1 MKTELIKIFTTA
13 QILSSFSNSV
23 LNARIKDYIKNKLIF
38 KSSNLKNKS
47 DKTKTIIK
55 HTEITFNEL
64 YTKAFEYYIKKIDS
78 VKIDQLTTCKKIV
91 YNGIIFTS
99 ESIKTKRSDSS
110 FISKDNRIG
119 LIQTFVIYKKTVYVI
134 AKKIVKMMN
143 AFKSTSCPQIES
155 NLFVCDISEQLFV
168 EKIDNIKKIVLIN
181 ITRQNCFVSLFNS
194 SHLFS

>member
-1 MKTELIKIFTTA
+1 MLK
-13 QILSSFSNSV
+13 
-23 LNARIKDYIKNKLIF
+23 Y
-38 KSSNLKNKS
+38 NLKNKS
-47 DKTKTIIK
+47 DKNKTIIK
-55 HTEITFNEL
+55 NTEITLNEL
-64 YTKAFEYYIKKIDS
+64 YSRAFEYYIKKIDS

-181 ITRQNCFVSLFNS
+181 IKRQNCFVSLFNS